1 MGRAADCPAFRGV
14 GCVFEGVAPVFVA
27 AVVVDCPLR
36 GVLAALG
43 AGELRLLPCSIRDAD
58 ACDARAPGAGARIVL
73 RCVYRR
79 L

>member
-1 MGRAADCPAFRGV
+1 MGAAAGCPGFRGV

-27 AVVVDCPLR
+27 VAVDCPLL

-58 ACDARAPGAGARIVL
+58 AADARLPGAGARIVL
-73 RCVYRR
+73 RCVYKR